1 IHRSRREPKLEPHAP
16 PCLHPRASRAAVG
29 RAEGRGALRYTDAC
43 RGGIVRFIVYGALFI
58 ATALPSCSRLDASP
72 SGHVAAAARA
82 RAPAVATGA
91 SVPLPGA
98 GAVSRN
104 ADGPVRESQEAE
116 AASGELP
123 GWQ

>member
-1 IHRSRREPKLEPHAP
+1 LHRRVRRRTGRRALRTDDLHSTSQSRVIHRSRREPKLEPHAP
-16 PCLHPRASRAAVG
+16 PCLHPPASRAAVG

-82 RAPAVATGA
+82 RAPAVAT
-91 SVPLPGA
+91 
-98 GAVSRN
+98 
-104 ADGPVRESQEAE
+104 
-116 AASGELP
+116 
-123 GWQ
+123 